1 MQQQCSHG
9 VRFPVVGSVVAD
21 GRTIDIFCAGNY
33 VQAKQRLFR
42 YAQSI
47 PVNGTTAQGS
57 KINGEQSNRLVAG
70 RGTRAAV
77 TGRRSRHVAPAFGGG
92 TVDAGNGIVVA
103 GGAGSDDVGVMA

>member
-33 VQAKQRLFR
+33 VQAKQRLFQ

-47 PVNGTTAQGS
+47 PVNGTCAQGS
-57 KINGEQSNRLVAG
+57 KINGEQSNLM
-70 RGTRAAV
+70 V
-77 TGRRSRHVAPAFGGG
+77 TGRAARAAITSRRGAGVASAFGGD
-92 TVDAGNGIVVA
+92 TLDAGNGVA
-103 GGAGSDDVGVMA
+103 DFGGVDSGGMGVA